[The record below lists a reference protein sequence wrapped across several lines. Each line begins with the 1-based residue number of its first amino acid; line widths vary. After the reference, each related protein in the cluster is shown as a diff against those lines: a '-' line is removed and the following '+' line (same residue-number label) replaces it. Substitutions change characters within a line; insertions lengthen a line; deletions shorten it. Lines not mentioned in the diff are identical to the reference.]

1 MKKLFHNT
9 LGSSRSWPY
18 LARGYIFV
26 ILIFFDDS
34 GVGSFYQFY
43 IISQVSIVT
52 ASVAL
57 FLQNLIGIVKLSF
70 RGHRY
75 LWLD

>member
-18 LARGYIFV
+18 LPRVYIFV

-34 GVGSFYQFY
+34 GVGSFYLFY
-43 IISQVSIVT
+43 IISHVSIVT
-52 ASVAL
+52 ASVAV
-57 FLQNLIGIVKLSF
+57 FLQNFFGIVKLSF
-70 RGHRY
+70 RGHSY